1 MSRAVKQPQV
11 VDYEPYYEMLQKDTD
26 ELYEI
31 ANRCRSQG
39 ADPELEVEIPQ
50 ANDLADR
57 TQKLLN
63 FLHSRKTAEQ
73 IRELTELHDGNRELV
88 ALDLAKIVCAETFLY
103 AKTSKCGVCD
113 GKGTRKKGYRTRDCH
128 SCEGSGLDLDY
139 TKEILTKT
147 WEETLEDMENFAD
160 IKKTT
165 KTRMALCIYHG
176 ICAGLAVLTEGILV
190 APLEGVVSCRI
201 IDNASGSRSLAINF
215 AGPIR
220 SAGGTGQALSVLIG
234 DILRRQFGLEPPEM
248 TFEEIERYKE
258 EVMKYG
264 RGLQYRPSNPQIEVL
279 CNNCPVY
286 LDGEGV
292 GEEVTGQRD
301 LPRVPTNKCREGALL
316 VLCEGM
322 VLKAPKILKYTDAL
336 GFTEWEWLRQFAPN
350 KEEEDD
356 GPKTLQPINKFLADM
371 VAGRPIFSQP
381 MQVGGFRLR
390 YGRSRLAGLAT
401 TAVHPATMK
410 VVAGF
415 FITGTQLK
423 YERPGKGTVVTPCD
437 TIEGPYV
444 QFTDGSGKRIQDPA
458 DLPDGLPTDPDW
470 PIAKIWDIGELLVP
484 VGEFLENNH
493 TLAPSPYVK
502 EWHEQVLE
510 REGASYPTNWME
522 ALEVSQK
529 LGCPIPPE
537 YMAFYNEVE
546 VADIERC
553 AAHTQVDSKSD
564 SIFVAKD
571 GRDVM
576 YRLGIDIDSEGKLQG
591 EKGVFWG
598 WLVSRTPNTKERPQ
612 DGLEWVNIRLPSGV
626 EARSAVTLRIGARM
640 GKPEGSKPREMK
652 PAIHGLFP
660 VGFKVGNKRLMRD
673 AAAKKVKIEVGLRED
688 EETGEQT
695 WQRFLK
701 NPDGSFRKTKFVELQ
716 QQKVGFNEL
725 WEEALK
731 DADLL
736 GTPEVK
742 GVKGMTSVEKT
753 PEAMLKGVLR
763 YKHGVSVFRDG
774 TLRWDMVDVTMT
786 HFRPVEIGMSI
797 AAAHKLGYTHDIFGD
812 PLTDENQSCELRVQ
826 DVVLPT
832 NCADNLV
839 KATKFLDDLLIR
851 QYGEKAYYNVEE
863 PKDLIGHLGMGIAPH
878 TSGAI
883 VCRIIGFA
891 DIKGHYGH
899 PFFHAAKRRNCD
911 GDIDAFLLLLDG
923 ILNFSRAFLAGHRG
937 GQMDAP
943 LILTMRINPSEID
956 KEALNVDTSMT
967 YPITFY
973 EGTQSYPD
981 AKEAVK
987 LGVEIVETRLGS
999 PAELSGF
1006 GFTHDTTDCGAGP
1019 KINPYTE
1026 LESMRQKTMA
1036 QFALGDLLHA
1046 VDNEQQASILID
1058 RHLIRD
1064 MRGNLR
1070 AFGQQKVR
1078 CPKCGAKYRRPPI
1091 SGRCRTLLSEKSS
1104 EESVTGEHEVVYC
1117 DGNIILTVSKGS
1129 VKKYDSLMNDLVE
1142 KYGCDNYIEQLYY
1155 HVSDWVSQTFDD
1167 NDEMEQSQLQL
1178 DFL

>member
-1 MSRAVKQPQV
+1 MSRAVKQPQI
-11 VDYEPYYEMLQKDTD
+11 VDYEPYYEMLQDGTD
-26 ELYEI
+26 EVYEI
-31 ANRCRSQG
+31 ANRCRQQG
-39 ADPELEVEIPQ
+39 KDPELTVEIPQ

-57 TQKLLN
+57 TQKLLS
-63 FLHSRKTAEQ
+63 FLHPRKTAEQ
-73 IRELTELHDGNRELV
+73 IRELTLIHDGNRELV

-103 AKTSKCGVCD
+103 AQTTKCQTCD
-113 GKGTRKKGYRTRDCH
+113 GKGSIKKGWRTRDCH
-128 SCEGSGLDLDY
+128 ACGGGGVHIDY
-139 TKEILTKT
+139 MKDILTNQWKD
-147 WEETLEDMENFAD
+147 TLTEMENFND
-160 IKKTT
+160 KKKST
-165 KTRMALCIYHG
+165 KTRMALSMYHG

-190 APLEGVVSCRI
+190 APLEGVVNCRI

-258 EVMKYG
+258 EVMKYS
-264 RGLQYRPSNPQIEVL
+264 RGLQYRPSNPQIEIL
-279 CNNCPVY
+279 CQNCPVY
-286 LDGEGV
+286 IDGEGV
-292 GEEVTGQRD
+292 GEEVSGQRD

-336 GFTEWEWLRQFAPN
+336 GFAEWEWLRDFTSH
-350 KEEEDD
+350 KKDEEE
-356 GPKTLQPINKFLADM
+356 GPKKLHPLNKYLTDM

-381 MQVGGFRLR
+381 MRVGGFRLR

-410 VVAGF
+410 AVAGF

-437 TIEGPYV
+437 SIQGPYV

-470 PIAKIWDIGELLVP
+470 PVAKIWDIGELLIP
-484 VGEFLENNH
+484 VGEFVENNH
-493 TLAPSPYVK
+493 TLAPSPYVR
-502 EWHEQVLE
+502 EWHEQVVEKNSLPYPESLIETLE
-510 REGASYPTNWME
+510 QAKEHG
-522 ALEVSQK
+522 
-529 LGCPIPPE
+529 IPLAPE
-537 YMAFYNEVE
+537 YVAFYNEVSVE
-546 VADIERC
+546 DMELLMTDTQIDF
-553 AAHTQVDSKSD
+553 HTQ
-564 SIFVAKD
+564 SIMVAPTSHPTI
-571 GRDVM
+571 
-576 YRLGIDIDSEGKLQG
+576 YRLGIDIDAEGKLFG
-591 EKGVFWG
+591 DRAVLWG
-598 WLVSRTPNTKERPQ
+598 WVVSNARKIEGEPQ
-612 DGLEWVNIRLPSGV
+612 EGLEWLNMALPEGV
-626 EARSAVTLRIGARM
+626 IARPSVTLRIGARM

-652 PAIHGLFP
+652 PAIHSLFP
-660 VGFKVGNKRLMRD
+660 VGFKVGNKRFMRD
-673 AAAKKVKIEVGLRED
+673 AAAKNTRIEVGLRED
-688 EETGEQT
+688 SDTGTTT
-695 WQRFLK
+695 WKRFLK
-701 NPDGSFRKTKFVELQ
+701 NPDGSFRKTKFVELKEQ
-716 QQKVGFNEL
+716 DVGFQEL
-725 WEEALK
+725 WEDALK
-731 DADLL
+731 QADVL
-736 GTPEVK
+736 GTPTVK
-742 GVKGMTSVEKT
+742 GVKGQTSVEKT

-774 TLRWDMVDVTMT
+774 TLRWDMVDITMT
-786 HFRPVEIGMSI
+786 HFRPCEIGMTI
-797 AAAHKLGYTHDIFGD
+797 AAAHKLGYTHDVFGEA
-812 PLTDENQSCELRVQ
+812 LTDANQTCELRVQ
-826 DVVLPT
+826 DVVLPQ

-839 KATKFLDDLLIR
+839 KATKFLDDLLVR
-851 QYGEKAYYNVEE
+851 QYGEDPYYNVES

-891 DIKGHYGH
+891 PVKGHYGH

-923 ILNFSRAFLAGHRG
+923 VLNFSRAFLAGHRG
-937 GQMDAP
+937 GLMDAP

-956 KEALNVDTSMT
+956 KEALNVDTSMK

-973 EGTQSYPD
+973 EGTQDYPD
-981 AKEAVK
+981 AKAAVG
-987 LGVEIVETRLGS
+987 LGVDFVGERLGT

-1006 GFTHDTTDCGAGP
+1006 GFTHDTSDCGAGP
-1019 KINPYTE
+1019 KNNPYTE

-1036 QFALGDLLHA
+1036 QFALGELLHA
-1046 VDNEQQASILID
+1046 VDNKTQASILID

-1091 SGRCRTLLSEKSS
+1091 TGKCRTILSEKSS
-1104 EESVTGEHEVVYC
+1104 DESVTGEHEVVYC

-1142 KYGCDNYIEQLYY
+1142 RYGCDNYIQQLY
-1155 HVSDWVSQTFDD
+1155 HAVSDWVAQTFEDSD
-1167 NDEMEQSQLQL
+1167 TTEQTKLDL